1 MTTHKDQEIDRAVRK
16 YTQDLINSRM
26 GGMPQC
32 RIVAN
37 VGHRM
42 SPNKILWDIL
52 NDDAIK
58 KHIQSLNEQ
67 ILKQAQA
74 SPKLC

>member
-1 MTTHKDQEIDRAVRK
+1 MSSEKICRRSDELKD
-16 YTQDLINSRM
+16 